1 MRTWC
6 WNISYN
12 PSRSS
17 NIASGSYSWCIAL
30 CVTIVAGWPLRPE
43 VAPTYRQ
50 IFILPPLG
58 RWVWIYIIV
67 PITGKHTIEATVSEK
82 LIRKWFTLWLNIIK
96 ITIGPSHTKCKMADF
111 ERLKTE
117 LKKTLH
123 KMMLEDTRSWLV
135 KTLLKMKLATWD
147 VYNLAKKQADLRTT
161 NKALDWKTINCALRT
176 KLRDMR
182 LTLNGEK
189 WPE

>member
-12 PSRSS
+12 PSRPS

-96 ITIGPSHTKCKMADF
+96 ISFANKIGSIGPKITKLWQFLYGNK
-111 ERLKTE
+111 EI
-117 LKKTLH
+117 
-123 KMMLEDTRSWLV
+123 LE
-135 KTLLKMKLATWD
+135 
-147 VYNLAKKQADLRTT
+147 NLAFGQIGQILKIS
-161 NKALDWKTINCALRT
+161 NWGHGPNF
-176 KLRDMR
+176 
-182 LTLNGEK
+182 
-189 WPE
+189 WPIDPILFL

>member
-1 MRTWC
+1 
-6 WNISYN
+6 
-12 PSRSS
+12 
-17 NIASGSYSWCIAL
+17 
-30 CVTIVAGWPLRPE
+30 
-43 VAPTYRQ
+43 
-50 IFILPPLG
+50 
-58 RWVWIYIIV
+58 
-67 PITGKHTIEATVSEK
+67 
-82 LIRKWFTLWLNIIK
+82 
-96 ITIGPSHTKCKMADF
+96 MADF

-176 KLRDMR
+176 KLRDIR